1 LIFGSDRARQFVDVQ
16 TPQHSTADPDMQPSM
31 HKSSAAVATQR
42 DFSLPLCDTFDVA
55 WGKRAGVAGR

>member
-1 LIFGSDRARQFVDVQ
+1 
-16 TPQHSTADPDMQPSM
+16 MQPSM